1 MSKKEKFNIGK
12 TEVII
17 DPDLLIFND
26 QTLGRY
32 IEKEGAWFDHYGAML
47 ALAERHLG
55 LLEAKH
61 EKLFGEKFA
70 EFKDVGGSDKL
81 AEARAKSDNDVSDC
95 RTQIVDAKYR
105 VGRLKGHLKA
115 WDKNHDNA
123 QSMGHM
129 QRKQMDKLNA
139 SIMGKVAGVDL
150 NEMMEQAAVD
160 SYTTAH
166 YPDHTKDSDADHS
179 EPVEAPEGTD
189 ISAIQW

>member
-1 MSKKEKFNIGK
+1 MSKKEKFNIGN

-17 DPDLLIFND
+17 DPDLLVFND
-26 QTLGRY
+26 LTLGKY
-32 IEKEGAWFDHYGAML
+32 IEREGGWFDHYGSML

-61 EKLFGEKFA
+61 EKLFGERFA

-81 AEARAKSDNDVSDC
+81 AEARAKSDDDVSEC
-95 RTQIVDAKYR
+95 RKQIVDAKYR

-139 SIMGKVAGVDL
+139 SIMGKVAGVDV
-150 NEMMEQAAVD
+150 NEIL
-160 SYTTAH
+160 
-166 YPDHTKDSDADHS
+166 SDAAAESMANAQYHDYTS
-179 EPVEAPEGTD
+179 SDEPQEPQGGSQEGTD
-189 ISAIQW
+189 MSALQW